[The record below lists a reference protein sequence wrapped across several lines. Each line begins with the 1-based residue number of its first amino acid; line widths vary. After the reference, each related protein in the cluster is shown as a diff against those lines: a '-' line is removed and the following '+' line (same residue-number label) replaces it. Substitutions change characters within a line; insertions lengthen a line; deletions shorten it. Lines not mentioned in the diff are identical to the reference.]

1 MYIGEN
7 ALSTNVFEYSL
18 IFKKRNTEED

>member
-18 IFKKRNTEED
+18 IFEKRNTEED

>member
-1 MYIGEN
+1 MYIDEN

-18 IFKKRNTEED
+18 IFEKINTEED